1 MSKQKMSHFDANE
14 NGWALQCSWQHPD
27 RSVLSSWFL
36 GTNHHLISL
45 RWLPLIHTRNVS
57 RPQRCS
63 TVRDKR
69 GNVSA
74 QPTTGTLSS
83 PKGWE
88 IKKKR
93 RKKKNPAW
101 NDVSDELS
109 REKHAEGLVC
119 KTKTLGEKGSF
130 LHLWRKK
137 RPFRMKTRSPT
148 FDKRVCAGMNASVW
162 RVIKLSWSIH
172 HAVTVW
178 MKPVKGQAVS
188 RLLLPHKRREN
199 KLSWEVTRQIRCNSH
214 IRSLPPTCPC
224 ILHWAVKLKKKK
236 MKRRRR
242 TKGGDALYVW
252 QHGKHRDKMFL
263 FGFFCS
269 ITKVAIVNR

>member
-1 MSKQKMSHFDANE
+1 MPMKTVGLF
-14 NGWALQCSWQHPD
+14 
-27 RSVLSSWFL
+27 SVPGNIQTEVFSAADFLEPTIISSLWGGCHWFTPEMYQDLS
-36 GTNHHLISL
+36 GA
-45 RWLPLIHTRNVS
+45 PLWKTREETCLHN
-57 RPQRCS
+57 PPMGLFQ
-63 TVRDKR
+63 VRK
-69 GNVSA
+69 VEK
-74 QPTTGTLSS
+74 L
-83 PKGWE
+83 E
-88 IKKKR
+88 KK
-93 RKKKNPAW
+93 KKKNPAW

-119 KTKTLGEKGSF
+119 KTKTSGEKGSF

-236 MKRRRR
+236 NEKKKKNKRRRR
-242 TKGGDALYVW
+242 SLCLTAWKTQRQNVSF
-252 QHGKHRDKMFL
+252 RVFL
-263 FGFFCS
+263 LHNQSGSC
-269 ITKVAIVNR
+269 